1 MSFLMCLLLQLGGL
15 CFNDT
20 RTAAVQGSV
29 PPASIW
35 FRLYL
40 DSSFLACSIY
50 NNATACQL
58 LTNMVLLDPAGENSK
73 AFNLYNRASS
83 QSPPLQF
90 LPQLFYSESLSLEQT
105 APTGLT
111 FLSNSQINL
120 KVVKFD
126 ARGSFL
132 GWEDVL
138 GGTLQLCPDTQQRL
152 DASYLFGTTYLQSCS
167 IAVMELL
174 SRYPEPVFY
183 QLFLKY
189 RDRQGVD
196 MVWPIPVQH
205 LNQVS
210 SPDGSMAV
218 RRFFLV
224 DGLTGRDRSV
234 TQQPLS
240 VRYLSRLLLRVN
252 VPTSSPAA
260 TPPFQLLVEYNTVND
275 PANAVA
281 QVSFAVTYSMS
292 EEDTRRGTAISLGV
306 LGVLSLLLAMLET
319 SSWSQRAGQQ
329 YISLTVIVKF
339 LAFLIGN
346 LANAFFLVS
355 FGTSVYWLIAFKG
368 QRSTVNMVL
377 PSSGGTVE
385 TDLIIFLSLA
395 FVFKALQVIH
405 MLIVQVSISIFL
417 IDWEKPRNAANAS
430 AGLGVSAWRI
440 FFVANEWNEI
450 QTARKLNPLLQLL
463 TVLLILQVIGV
474 ENIASRDLNLVL
486 QPEDARYSA
495 PTSPILRF
503 GLSASV
509 WLAVGLAQVLFYLV
523 IYERFVEDKFRQFV
537 DLCSLSNVS
546 VFILAHRCYGYYIH
560 GRSVHGHADVS
571 IEAVRA
577 NLRRE
582 EANLCALRGLE
593 PNSDI
598 QTFEIA
604 LTDRVR
610 QQLDRIMLSLTE
622 ASGAQGQSTGAEG
635 PQEPQEQTTKAY
647 HAMKYFLSSFLEHAH
662 KDMDYIVKDKLLLE
676 RIMKYEFQR
685 PVERTIFYRDPDGV
699 SFTNVLYFS
708 NELTLLLFDTLL
720 FCIIDL
726 GSQNLVLATVL
737 TYAVQQVLDCLRY
750 YISRRNVS
758 EKTLVD
764 QRFLI

>member
-1 MSFLMCLLLQLGGL
+1 
-15 CFNDT
+15 
-20 RTAAVQGSV
+20 
-29 PPASIW
+29 
-35 FRLYL
+35 
-40 DSSFLACSIY
+40 
-50 NNATACQL
+50 
-58 LTNMVLLDPAGENSK
+58 MVLLDPAGMNSK
-73 AFNLYNRASS
+73 AFNLYRRAASR
-83 QSPPLQF
+83 QPPLLF
-90 LPQLFYSESLSLEQT
+90 LPQLFYSESLPLGQT

-111 FLSNSQINL
+111 FNSNTKISL

-152 DASYLFGTTYLQSCS
+152 DAAYLFGTTYQQSCS
-167 IAVMELL
+167 IPVMELL

-189 RDRQGVD
+189 QDREGAD
-196 MVWPIPVQH
+196 MVWPVPVQH

-210 SPDGSMAV
+210 SPGSVTTPVFTDRSMAV

-224 DGLTGRDRSV
+224 DGLTGRDGSV

-240 VRYLSRLLLRVN
+240 VRYLNRLLLRVN
-252 VPTSSPAA
+252 FPTNTPTD
-260 TPPFQLLVEYNTVND
+260 TPPFLLLIEYNTVSD

-281 QVSFAVTYSMS
+281 QVSFTVTYSMS
-292 EEDTRRGTAISLGV
+292 EDDMQRDTAISLGV
-306 LGVLSLLLAMLET
+306 LGMLSILLAMLET
-319 SSWSQRAGQQ
+319 SSWSHRAGQQ
-329 YISLTVIVKF
+329 YISLTTIVKF

-346 LANAFFLVS
+346 LANTFFLVS
-355 FGTSVYWLIAFKG
+355 FGTGVYWLIAFKG

-377 PSSGGTVE
+377 PSSGGTLE
-385 TDLIIFLSLA
+385 TNFIILLSLA
-395 FVFKALQVIH
+395 FVFKTLQVIH
-405 MLIVQVSISIFL
+405 MLIIQVSISIFL

-430 AGLGVSAWRI
+430 AGLGVSAWRT

-486 QPEDARYSA
+486 QPEGTQYAAS
-495 PTSPILRF
+495 TSPILRY
-503 GLSASV
+503 GLNASV
-509 WLAVGLAQVLFYLV
+509 WLAVGLVQVLLYLV

-537 DLCSLSNVS
+537 DLCAMSNVS
-546 VFILAHRCYGYYIH
+546 VFILMHRCYGYYIH
-560 GRSVHGHADVS
+560 GRSVHGHADVN
-571 IEAVRA
+571 IETMRA
-577 NLRRE
+577 SLRRE

-593 PNSDI
+593 PNSDT
-598 QTFEIA
+598 QTFEVA

-610 QQLDRIMLSLTE
+610 QRLDRIKLSFAE
-622 ASGAQGQSTGAEG
+622 ASGARGQHGGTEG
-635 PQEPQEQTTKAY
+635 PQEQTTKAY
-647 HAMKYFLSSFLEHAH
+647 HAMNYFLSSFIEHAH
-662 KDMDYIVKDKLLLE
+662 KDMDYIVKDKLLWE
-676 RIMKYEFQR
+676 RIMKYEFQQ

-699 SFTNVLYFS
+699 SFTNVLYYS

-726 GSQNLVLATVL
+726 GSQDLVLATVL

-750 YISRRNVS
+750 YISRHNVS

-764 QRFLI
+764 QCFLI